1 MAGGGNKL
9 ANLPC
14 KLIDAPMLNDRVH
27 KNLISLH
34 IHFLIHTGK
43 TCCPRTNTKTPRLIA
58 IMYIVSNTVK
68 YYTIQLFPCSGIKSK
83 EGKQKIN
90 NQKLAYI
97 ELELIIVT
105 TSALGKRQ
113 SYSRI
118 Q

>member
-1 MAGGGNKL
+1 MLPMNKQQNTQ
-9 ANLPC
+9 AN
-14 KLIDAPMLNDRVH
+14 
-27 KNLISLH
+27 SY
-34 IHFLIHTGK
+34 
-43 TCCPRTNTKTPRLIA
+43 
-58 IMYIVSNTVK
+58 MYIVSNTVK
-68 YYTIQLFPCSGIKSK
+68 YYTIKLFRSSGIKSK

>member
-1 MAGGGNKL
+1 MLPMNKQQNTQ
-9 ANLPC
+9 AN
-14 KLIDAPMLNDRVH
+14 NY
-27 KNLISLH
+27 
-34 IHFLIHTGK
+34 
-43 TCCPRTNTKTPRLIA
+43 
-58 IMYIVSNTVK
+58 MYIVSNTVK

-83 EGKQKIN
+83 GKQKIN

-97 ELELIIVT
+97 ELELLIVT

>member
-1 MAGGGNKL
+1 MQV
-9 ANLPC
+9 
-14 KLIDAPMLNDRVH
+14 IDAPMLNDRVH
-27 KNLISLH
+27 INLISLH

-68 YYTIQLFPCSGIKSK
+68 YYTIKLFRSSGIKSK
-83 EGKQKIN
+83 GKQKIN

-97 ELELIIVT
+97 ELELLIVT

-113 SYSRI
+113 S
-118 Q
+118 